1 MWYIV
6 VAVLSVLAGGYGG
19 YELGAKAERKGQ
31 LLAGA
36 AKQAAAGVATAADA
50 AVQTVKKAL

>member
-19 YELGAKAERKGQ
+19 YELGAKAERKAQ
-31 LLAGA
+31 QLAGV
-36 AKQAAAGVATAADA
+36 AKQAAAGIATAANA
-50 AVQTVKKAL
+50 AVDSVKKAL